1 MCHKAETF
9 CLGDQVGG
17 LLQQIWFWLP
27 AFQSECRSPLQ
38 RRHSSESVW
47 PAKVTLWLK
56 FGTSLKPRIDI
67 RQNCNWFGL
76 WRSQMYWIKV
86 ATFCFSLLGL
96 WPSISP
102 LHRVVRYCLTNNK
115 HFTFQADTL
124 PEQLQSQK
132 HIVELMANYME
143 QNLMEVRSFS
153 ENILKF
159 ISSANFT
166 FNQLWVLSLHWKQMS
181 HCGLN

>member
-1 MCHKAETF
+1 MVYGVHKCIESKWPHFVLAY
-9 CLGDQVGG
+9 LGYD
-17 LLQQIWFWLP
+17 L
-27 AFQSECRSPLQ
+27 AFP
-38 RRHSSESVW
+38 
-47 PAKVTLWLK
+47 
-56 FGTSLKPRIDI
+56 
-67 RQNCNWFGL
+67 
-76 WRSQMYWIKV
+76 
-86 ATFCFSLLGL
+86 
-96 WPSISP
+96 P

-159 ISSANFT
+159 IASANLT